1 MRKLILIIFISLLW
15 SGNTFAEN
23 LNKIDEIE
31 KNCLYTK
38 NPKPK
43 GNCINLLHSHSSA
56 NYIGYFYAD
65 KNPTRKSFNLSVGL
79 FYAVGDS

>member
-43 GNCINLLHSHSSA
+43 GNCINLLHY
-56 NYIGYFYAD
+56 NNKI
-65 KNPTRKSFNLSVGL
+65 KPKRKIFR
-79 FYAVGDS
+79 